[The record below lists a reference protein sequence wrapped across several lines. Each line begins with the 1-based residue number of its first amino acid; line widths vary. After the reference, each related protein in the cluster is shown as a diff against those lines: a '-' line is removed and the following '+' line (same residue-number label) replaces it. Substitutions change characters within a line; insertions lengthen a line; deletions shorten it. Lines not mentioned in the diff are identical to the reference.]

1 MIDIKK
7 ITDKFIEFRND
18 RDWEQF
24 HNPKDFALT
33 INIESSALLEEY
45 LWEKIEETNKEQL
58 AAVLAS

>member
-33 INIESSALLEEY
+33 INIESSALLGEY
-45 LWEKIEETNKEQL
+45 LWEKIEEANKEQL

>member
-7 ITDKFIEFRND
+7 ITDKFIGFRND